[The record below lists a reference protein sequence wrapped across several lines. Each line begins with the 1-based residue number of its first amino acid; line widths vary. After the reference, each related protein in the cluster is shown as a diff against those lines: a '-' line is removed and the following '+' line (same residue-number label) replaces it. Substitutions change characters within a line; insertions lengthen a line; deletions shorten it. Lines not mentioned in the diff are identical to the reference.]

1 MALRRALRQRFGIAA
16 PRVAVRPDVPWY
28 WRGLGI
34 AAVAIA
40 VLWLAYDRGW
50 TLPAALGDERG
61 QSMSELNGTIERQA
75 REISEL
81 QARAVGAERQ
91 AAIEHASRDD
101 LARQIQSLADQ
112 NASLKEDLAFFQTL
126 MPAGGGDRGI
136 LVERFRV
143 APQGAPG
150 EYRYRL
156 FLVQTGRRDE
166 DFQGRIQLVVN
177 AVEHGAPRA
186 LKLPPD
192 NEAEA
197 REYQLRFR
205 FFQRI
210 EGSFRLNPGAAL
222 KSVQVR
228 VYQHGS
234 RAPKLAQTINAT

>member
-16 PRVAVRPDVPWY
+16 PRVAVRADVPWF

-34 AAVAIA
+34 AALASA
-40 VLWLAYDRGW
+40 GLWLGYDRSW
-50 TLPAALGDERG
+50 TLPAALGGEG
-61 QSMSELNGTIERQA
+61 LQSVSQLNSTIERQG
-75 REISEL
+75 RQISEL
-81 QARAVGAERQ
+81 QARAVRAERQ
-91 AAIEHASRDD
+91 VAIERASRDD
-101 LARQIQSLADQ
+101 LAGQIKSLAEQ

-143 APQGAPG
+143 APQGTPG
-150 EYRYRL
+150 VYRYRL
-156 FLVQTGRRDE
+156 FLVQTGERDE
-166 DFQGRIQLVVN
+166 DFRGRIQLVVN
-177 AVEHGAPRA
+177 AVEDGAPRA

-192 NEAEA
+192 NEMEA

-210 EGSFRLNPGAAL
+210 EGSFRLNPEAAL